1 MSLLARF
8 EVTAYYGQV
17 EISDPNK
24 LDYPQF
30 ETGEERAVAIP
41 DCIAVVT
48 RNDREGP
55 VTVEV
60 WNQRLETDNVNLEP
74 VYDGELTLSEARA
87 VVGNTVGNEFYSIP
101 LGRGR
106 HRVKAFTSGAGE
118 RPEAVHFLVD

>member
-74 VYDGELTLSEARA
+74 V
-87 VVGNTVGNEFYSIP
+87 
-101 LGRGR
+101 
-106 HRVKAFTSGAGE
+106 
-118 RPEAVHFLVD
+118 